1 MRSCTARWLPRH
13 QALGEWARYVEW
25 PLLGTQS
32 NCWSR
37 PLWLDHEVYQ
47 HIEKNP
53 LTDRL
58 KLTRN
63 IAPVR
68 CPDEAFLARVV
79 TSIDEIKHLSETRN
93 TVAHNPVLLSSKRLQ
108 DGKWDMKR
116 VIGRNK
122 PKVLSLVDV
131 ESAAERAQS
140 ASLELSGIVGA
151 SVMYAMRS
159 ANGLN
164 DPRLKGAAKLLGAEI
179 VGVSAT

>member
-1 MRSCTARWLPRH
+1 VTKDEKWQMAIGRLIYSFGFIELYLN
-13 QALGEWARYVEW
+13 Q
-25 PLLGTQS
+25 LLVV
-32 NCWSR
+32 
-37 PLWLDHEVYQ
+37 WLDHEVYQ